1 MFEIYRK
8 VLGAPSAGRILRLDF
23 ASDAPGDGG
32 WERFQRLSGR
42 SRLRKEVSKWP
53 SALNAETRSS

>member
-1 MFEIYRK
+1 MTTILEFSRK

-32 WERFQRLSGR
+32 WERFQRLSER
-42 SRLRKEVSKWP
+42 AQKTKEVVS
-53 SALNAETRSS
+53 